1 MDKTTATQAEPQPEN
16 PDPRQPRRLWV
27 PWMLFFFQYTAIG
40 AYFVYLNVYL
50 RQAGLSGT
58 QLGVLNMSS
67 SIIGVVSALFWGY
80 ISDRTGKPRF
90 LIAFG
95 AFGSL
100 IVVQFIPLVHSFWA
114 FFAIACLGAVLSSS
128 LTTLVDGV
136 TLAMLGSNSENY
148 GRFRLGG
155 SIGYILASSTSGFVY
170 DRTGLGLIF
179 PVYGVLMGCFAL
191 IALLLPNIPVK
202 VERRAS
208 TQIGAMIRQPAWV
221 IFALCVFLVWIANYS
236 SIMYLGVT
244 LLSMGA
250 SQSLIGLASTS
261 AALIEIPFMA
271 FSGWL
276 IRKMGLRR
284 LILVAI
290 VLMVMRYLL
299 LAWMPTPNLA
309 FYINILNGPA
319 YGLFATCIVAYAKSL
334 APPSLNVTSQGLLNS
349 TINLAG
355 VVSAL
360 MTGVLFDQI
369 GPQKIFLVMAAC
381 CLAGLA
387 LFGLG
392 ALQKKPKLAEEPL
405 S

>member
-1 MDKTTATQAEPQPEN
+1 
-16 PDPRQPRRLWV
+16 
-27 PWMLFFFQYTAIG
+27 MLFFFQYTAIG

-58 QLGVLNMSS
+58 QIGVLNMSS
-67 SIIGVVSALFWGY
+67 SIIGVVSALIWGY
-80 ISDRTGKPRF
+80 ISDRTGKPRI
-90 LIAFG
+90 LIAVG
-95 AFGSL
+95 AVGSL
-100 IVVQFIPLVHSFWA
+100 ITVQFIPLVHTFWA

-136 TLAMLGSNSENY
+136 TLAMLGSMSENY

-155 SIGYILASSTSGFVY
+155 SIGYILASSTSGFIY

-191 IALLLPNIPVK
+191 IALLLPDIPVK
-202 VERRAS
+202 VERRA
-208 TQIGAMIRQPAWV
+208 TAQIGANDPPTCLGHFCTVRLPGLDCQLFQHHVPGRHLAEHGRQPEPDRAG
-221 IFALCVFLVWIANYS
+221 FH
-236 SIMYLGVT
+236 
-244 LLSMGA
+244 
-250 SQSLIGLASTS
+250 
-261 AALIEIPFMA
+261 
-271 FSGWL
+271 
-276 IRKMGLRR
+276 LRR
-284 LILVAI
+284 PDRDPLHGVQRLVYPQDRTEVPDLIVAI
-290 VLMVMRYLL
+290 VLMVMRFLL

-319 YGLFATCIVAYAKSL
+319 YGLFATCIVAFAKNL
-334 APPSLNVTSQGLLNS
+334 APPTLNVTSQGLLNS

-360 MTGVLFDQI
+360 MTGVLFDRI

-381 CLAGLA
+381 CLVGLA

-392 ALQKKPKLAEEPL
+392 ALQRKSEIPGEEPT
-405 S
+405 